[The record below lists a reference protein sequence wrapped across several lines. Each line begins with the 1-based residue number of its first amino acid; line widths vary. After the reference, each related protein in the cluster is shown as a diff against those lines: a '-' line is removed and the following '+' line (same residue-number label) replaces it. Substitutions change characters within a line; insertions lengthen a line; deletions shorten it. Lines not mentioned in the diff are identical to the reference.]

1 MVTALVLLYFGF
13 NFLKGIDFFSSNKR
27 YFAVYDNVDKLTV
40 SNQIYLSGF
49 SVGRVSDIT
58 ILKSN
63 GNKVL
68 VELEINSNIELTDS
82 TIALLTGD
90 FLGNKYITLSVL
102 PGSRTLQPK
111 DTVKSMLDKGIADIL
126 TESAVPVADNL
137 QATLR
142 NFNTLVDNL
151 NKNSLELDTV
161 LVRFKATPY
170 ALNRTINN
178 ANVKMDEVV
187 KGVNTAIDN
196 LNRVLTDMRP
206 MMANLKTVSDSLK
219 MIELGKTMRK
229 VQETL
234 TSLNATLEQLEKGD
248 NTASKLLT
256 EDDLYNNLNQ
266 LLLSLDTLA
275 THFNT
280 NPKHFL
286 GPLGMNRKRIER
298 DLKKQEKEQARKSDE

>member
-1 MVTALVLLYFGF
+1 MKISKEFKVGLFMVTALVLLYFGF

-49 SVGRVSDIT
+49 SVGRVSDIA

-178 ANVKMDEVV
+178 A
-187 KGVNTAIDN
+187 
-196 LNRVLTDMRP
+196 
-206 MMANLKTVSDSLK
+206 
-219 MIELGKTMRK
+219 
-229 VQETL
+229 
-234 TSLNATLEQLEKGD
+234 
-248 NTASKLLT
+248 
-256 EDDLYNNLNQ
+256 
-266 LLLSLDTLA
+266 
-275 THFNT
+275 
-280 NPKHFL
+280 
-286 GPLGMNRKRIER
+286 
-298 DLKKQEKEQARKSDE
+298 